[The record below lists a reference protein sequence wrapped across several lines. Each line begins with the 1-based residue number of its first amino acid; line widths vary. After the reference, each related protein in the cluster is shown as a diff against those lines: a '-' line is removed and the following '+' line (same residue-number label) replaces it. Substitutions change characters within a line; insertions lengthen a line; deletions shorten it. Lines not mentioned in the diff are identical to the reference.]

1 MRIWQASPESP
12 GVLEHYL
19 SVHCARR
26 SFFTTNLIR
35 WATILA
41 IFNRMISLDHPTYSS
56 SWVHR

>member
-12 GVLEHYL
+12 DVLEHYL

-41 IFNRMISLDHPTYSS
+41 IFNRMI
-56 SWVHR
+56 